1 MPPKKKPKISS
12 RGPSTP
18 SQADSAPP
26 SADTPSNIDGAKR
39 PDADYDLVS
48 DPWTDEQETSLL
60 KGIIRWK
67 PVGMHKHFRMIA
79 IAEYM
84 RSQGYASPNEP
95 HTRIPGIWKKLGTLY
110 NLPALDEREDS
121 LLTEGSDDADPT
133 KEPYCPFELPE
144 DEYGDMMF
152 ARRLAV
158 EASLSPTTSGLP
170 ESRRGSTVADTD
182 EPRSSPAPSR
192 GRRTNRTTRTATRG
206 TRSTRLQVEVEAP
219 KKSPSD
225 RASPAEEDEEM
236 EDAEEEDEG
245 TDAAKED
252 SEGSEE
258 PEAETGGSE
267 KPRST
272 RTQSSKAKQKEKK
285 SAATG
290 GGTATRRTGRRR

>member
-18 SQADSAPP
+18 SQGDSAPP
-26 SADTPSNIDGAKR
+26 SADTPSNTGAKR

-60 KGIIRWK
+60 KGVIRWK

-84 RSQGYASPNEP
+84 RSQGYASPDEP

-110 NLPALDEREDS
+110 NLPALDEREDA
-121 LLTEGSDDADPT
+121 LITEGSDDADPS

-144 DEYGDMMF
+144 DEYGDLMF
-152 ARRLAV
+152 ERRLAV
-158 EASLSPTTSGLP
+158 EASLSPTTSGPP

-192 GRRTNRTTRTATRG
+192 GRRTNRNTRTATRG
-206 TRSTRLQVEVEAP
+206 TRSTRLQVEVEAL

-225 RASPAEEDEEM
+225 RASPAEEDDEM
-236 EDAEEEDEG
+236 EDAEEDEEG
-245 TDAAKED
+245 TDGAKED

-258 PEAETGGSE
+258 PEAEAGGSE
-267 KPRST
+267 KTRST
-272 RTQSSKAKQKEKK
+272 RTQSSRTKQKEKK
-285 SAATG
+285 STG
-290 GGTATRRTGRRR
+290 TSGGTTTRRTGRRR

>member
-1 MPPKKKPKISS
+1 MPPKKKPKIAS

-26 SADTPSNIDGAKR
+26 SADTPSNVEGAKR

-84 RSQGYASPNEP
+84 RSQGYASPSEP

-110 NLPALDEREDS
+110 NLPALDEREDA
-121 LLTEGSDDADPT
+121 LITEGSEDADPS

-158 EASLSPTTSGLP
+158 EASLSPTTSGQP

-225 RASPAEEDEEM
+225 RASPEEDEEM

-245 TDAAKED
+245 TDAAKEE
-252 SEGSEE
+252 SEGSDE

-267 KPRST
+267 KTRST
-272 RTQSSKAKQKEKK
+272 RTQSSRAKQKEKK
-285 SAATG
+285 GAGTG